1 MNMMKLMKQAQ
12 TLQKDMKKKQAAL
25 AKTEVEFSAGGG
37 AVVATAT
44 CDMSIKSIK
53 IKPEVVDADD
63 VEMLEDLVTSAVDG
77 VLKAAQE
84 KMNQE
89 MGELTQGM
97 GIPGGGLG
105 GLF

>member
-25 AKTEVEFSAGGG
+25 AKEVVDFSAGGG
-37 AVVATAT
+37 AVIATAT

-53 IKPEVVDADD
+53 IKPEVVDPDD
-63 VEMLEDLVTSAVDG
+63 VEMLEDLVMSAVDG
-77 VLKAAQE
+77 VLKAAQD
-84 KMNQE
+84 KMQSE
-89 MGELTQGM
+89 MGELTEGM
-97 GIPGGGLG
+97 GGMGGMG

>member
-12 TLQKDMKKKQAAL
+12 SLQKDMKKKQAVL

-37 AVVATAT
+37 AVVAVAT
-44 CDMSIKSIK
+44 CDMAMKSIK
-53 IKPEVVDADD
+53 IKPEVVDPED
-63 VEMLEDLVTSAVDG
+63 VEMLEDLVMSAVDG
-77 VLKAAQE
+77 VMKAAQDR
-84 KMNQE
+84 MQAE

-97 GIPGGGLG
+97 GGMP

>member
-25 AKTEVEFSAGGG
+25 AKEVVEFSAGGG

-44 CDMSIKSIK
+44 CDLAIKSIK

-63 VEMLEDLVTSAVDG
+63 VEMLEDLVLSAVDG
-77 VLKAAQE
+77 VMKAAQE
-84 KMNQE
+84 KMSAE
-89 MGELTQGM
+89 MGALTQGM
-97 GIPGGGLG
+97 GLPGGG

>member
-12 TLQKDMKKKQAAL
+12 SLQKDMKKKQKEL
-25 AKTEVEFSAGGG
+25 AKTVVDFSAGGG

-63 VEMLEDLVTSAVDG
+63 VEMLEDLVLSAVDG
-77 VLKAAQE
+77 VLKAASE
-84 KMNQE
+84 KMQSE
-89 MGELTQGM
+89 MGDLTQGM
-97 GIPGGGLG
+97 GMPGGGMG

>member
-12 TLQKDMKKKQAAL
+12 TLQKDMKKKQKEL

-37 AVVATAT
+37 AVVARAT

-63 VEMLEDLVTSAVDG
+63 VEMLEDLVLSAVDG
-77 VLKAAQE
+77 VLKAATA
-84 KMNQE
+84 KMNDE
-89 MGELTQGM
+89 LGALTQGM
-97 GIPGGGLG
+97 GGGMP